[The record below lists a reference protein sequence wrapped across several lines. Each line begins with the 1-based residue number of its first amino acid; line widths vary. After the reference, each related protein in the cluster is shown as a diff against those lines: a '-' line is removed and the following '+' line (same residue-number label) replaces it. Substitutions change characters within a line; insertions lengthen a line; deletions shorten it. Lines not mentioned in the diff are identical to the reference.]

1 MPQEQ
6 GEEEGFLTKGSER
19 MIICS
24 EFSDKWWS
32 EVQQHS
38 RQWEYL
44 SRGLQA
50 DVGEIMQISVT
61 RRTD

>member
-6 GEEEGFLTKGSER
+6 GEEEGFLTMGSER

-24 EFSDKWWS
+24 GFSDKWWS
-32 EVQQHS
+32 EGQQHS